1 MQFPPDLL
9 EAPMVS
15 MTDLTAEYSRL
26 QKRLDQSYPGKQRLL
41 LLEEMQRVLDR
52 MKVVWSART
61 WN

>member
-1 MQFPPDLL
+1 
-9 EAPMVS
+9 MVS